1 MEGDILE
8 IEDTK
13 TGEKTK
19 TTMDGILQLFLE
31 KVFNS

>member
-19 TTMDGILQLFLE
+19 TTVDDIGKVFLE
-31 KVFNS
+31 KVFNN

>member
-19 TTMDGILQLFLE
+19 TTMEDIVKVFLE
-31 KVFNS
+31 KVLNN